1 MNKPKGE
8 HIMFQRAYIALTC
21 LSLMTICLPVHAETP
36 NLQPG
41 IWAHTTTT
49 TIEGPMSLQPQT
61 STNQECLTQA
71 QIDKGVNMLEI
82 PQQCIVQK
90 VKVLRDSADFAVDCD
105 IQGIKNHFIGHTN
118 FHGDHMDGQMS
129 SEMNSPMGVMVMK
142 MNFTAKRIGAC
153 TASE

>member
-1 MNKPKGE
+1 
-8 HIMFQRAYIALTC
+8 MFQRACMLLICFSLTT
-21 LSLMTICLPVHAETP
+21 LSFPVLAETP

-82 PQQCIVQK
+82 PQQCIVQE
-90 VKVLRDSADFAVDCD
+90 VKVLRDTADFAVDCD

-129 SEMNSPMGVMVMK
+129 SEMNSPMGTMVMT
-142 MNFTAKRIGAC
+142 MNFSAKRIGAC
-153 TASE
+153 PAAK